1 MKKASE
7 DLKHEHEAV
16 TIALNVLE
24 KMESNIQNYEI
35 VDANDLKEM
44 VDFLILFAD
53 KCHHG
58 KEEMYY
64 FPAFVKAG
72 IPENGEPVGVLLHQH
87 EQGRNNILQ
96 MKDSVSTLNVD
107 LQSFSEAASSYVML
121 MRNHIEK
128 ENNILFMM
136 GDQRLSEETQTEL
149 LEKFEEHE
157 EKVVGEGKHEKLHA
171 LLEKLVKKYLNK

>member
-7 DLKHEHEAV
+7 DLKHEHGAV
-16 TIALNVLE
+16 KIALNVLE
-24 KMESNIQNYEI
+24 KIASTIQRHENP
-35 VDANDLKEM
+35 DANDLKEM

-58 KEEMYY
+58 KEETYY
-64 FPAFVKAG
+64 FPALQKAG
-72 IPENGEPVGVLLHQH
+72 FPGNGGPIGVMLQEH
-87 EQGRNNILQ
+87 EQGRLNIRQ
-96 MKDSVSTLNVD
+96 MKNSVSGLHADLNAFAD
-107 LQSFSEAASSYVML
+107 AASSYVSL

-136 GDQRLSEETQTEL
+136 GDQHLSEETQFEL
-149 LEKFEEHE
+149 LKKFEEHE

-171 LLEKLVKKYLNK
+171 ILEKLARKYQD

>member
-16 TIALNVLE
+16 KIALNVLE
-24 KMESNIQNYEI
+24 KIASKIQLNENAD
-35 VDANDLKEM
+35 VNDLKEM

-58 KEEMYY
+58 KEEIYY
-64 FPAFVKAG
+64 YPALQKAG
-72 IPENGEPVGVLLHQH
+72 IPGNGGPIGIMLQEH
-87 EQGRNNILQ
+87 EQGRLNIRQ
-96 MKDSVSTLNVD
+96 MKDSVSRLNAD
-107 LQSFSEAASSYVML
+107 LNAFANAASSYVSL

-128 ENNILFMM
+128 ENNILFLM

-157 EKVVGEGKHEKLHA
+157 EKVIGEGKHEKLHA
-171 LLEKLVKKYLNK
+171 LLEKFAKKYLK

>member
-16 TIALNVLE
+16 KIALNVLE
-24 KMESNIQNYEI
+24 KIASTIQRHENP
-35 VDANDLKEM
+35 DANDLKEM

-58 KEEMYY
+58 KEEIYY
-64 FPAFVKAG
+64 FPALQKAG
-72 IPENGEPVGVLLHQH
+72 IPENGGPIGVMLQEH
-87 EQGRNNILQ
+87 EQGRLNIQQ
-96 MKDSVSTLNVD
+96 MKNNVSGHNADLNAFAD
-107 LQSFSEAASSYVML
+107 AASSYISL

-136 GDQRLSEETQTEL
+136 GDQRLPEETQTEL
-149 LEKFEEHE
+149 LKKFEEHE

-171 LLEKLVKKYLNK
+171 VLEKLVKKYMN

>member
-16 TIALNVLE
+16 KIALNVLE
-24 KMESNIQNYEI
+24 KIASKIQQHENA
-35 VDANDLKEM
+35 DANDLKEM

-58 KEEMYY
+58 KEEIYY
-64 FPAFVKAG
+64 FPALQKAG
-72 IPENGEPVGVLLHQH
+72 ISENGGPIGAMLQEH
-87 EQGRNNILQ
+87 EQGRLNIRQ
-96 MKDSVSTLNVD
+96 MKESVSGLNAD
-107 LQSFSEAASSYVML
+107 LNAFADAASSYITL
-121 MRNHIEK
+121 MRNHIEN
-128 ENNILFMM
+128 ENNTLFMM

-157 EKVVGEGKHEKLHA
+157 EKAIGEGKHEKIHA
-171 LLEKLVKKYLNK
+171 LLEKLVKKYLG

>member
-16 TIALNVLE
+16 KIALNVLE
-24 KMESNIQNYEI
+24 KIASKIQRHEN

-58 KEEMYY
+58 KEEIYY
-64 FPAFVKAG
+64 FPALQKAG
-72 IPENGEPVGVLLHQH
+72 IPANGGPIGVMLQEH
-87 EQGRNNILQ
+87 EQGRLNIRQ
-96 MKDSVSTLNVD
+96 MKYSVSGLNAD
-107 LQSFSEAASSYVML
+107 LNAFADAASLYVSL

-136 GDQRLSEETQTEL
+136 GDQRLSEEMQTEL

-157 EKVVGEGKHEKLHA
+157 EKVVGEGKHEELHT
-171 LLEKLVKKYLNK
+171 LLEKLAKKYLN

>member
-1 MKKASE
+1 MKIASE

-16 TIALNVLE
+16 KTALNVLE
-24 KMESNIQNYEI
+24 KIASKIQQKEN

-58 KEEMYY
+58 KEEIYY
-64 FPAFVKAG
+64 FPALENVG
-72 IPENGEPVGVLLHQH
+72 IPRNGGPIGAMLQEH
-87 EQGRNNILQ
+87 EKGRLNIRQ
-96 MKDSVSTLNVD
+96 MKDSVSGLNTD
-107 LQSFSEAASSYVML
+107 LDAFAAAASSYVTL

-136 GDQRLSEETQTEL
+136 GDQRLSEKTQTEL

-157 EKVVGEGKHEKLHA
+157 NKVVGEGKHELLHA
-171 LLEKLVKKYLNK
+171 QLEKLVKKYLD

>member
-16 TIALNVLE
+16 KIALNVLE
-24 KMESNIQNYEI
+24 KIASKIQLNENAD
-35 VDANDLKEM
+35 VNDLKEM

-58 KEEMYY
+58 KEEIYY
-64 FPAFVKAG
+64 FPALQKAG
-72 IPENGEPVGVLLHQH
+72 IPGNGGPIGVMLQEH
-87 EQGRNNILQ
+87 EQGRLNIRQ
-96 MKDSVSTLNVD
+96 MKDSVSGLNAD
-107 LQSFSEAASSYVML
+107 LNAFANAASSYVSL

-157 EKVVGEGKHEKLHA
+157 EKVVGEGKHERLHA
-171 LLEKLVKKYLNK
+171 ILEKLVKKYLD

>member
-1 MKKASE
+1 MKIASE

-16 TIALNVLE
+16 KTALNVLE
-24 KMESNIQNYEI
+24 KIASKIQQNEN

-58 KEEMYY
+58 KEEIYY
-64 FPAFVKAG
+64 FPALENVG
-72 IPENGEPVGVLLHQH
+72 IPRNGGPIGAMLQEH
-87 EQGRNNILQ
+87 EKGRLNIRQ
-96 MKDSVSTLNVD
+96 MGLYTD
-107 LQSFSEAASSYVML
+107 LKSFAAAASSYVML

-157 EKVVGEGKHEKLHA
+157 NKVVGEGKHEVLHTQ
-171 LLEKLVKKYLNK
+171 LEKLVKKYLD